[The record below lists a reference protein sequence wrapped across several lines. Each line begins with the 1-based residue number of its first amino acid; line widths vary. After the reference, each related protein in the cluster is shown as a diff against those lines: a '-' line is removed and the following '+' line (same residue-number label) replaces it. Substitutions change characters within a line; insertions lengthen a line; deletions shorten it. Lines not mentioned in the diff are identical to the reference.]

1 MPSEARHLGLP
12 MREHRYFVY
21 IMTNCSRHPLYTG
34 VTRSVDR
41 RTAQHKSGFDGP
53 TSYTARYQIDRLV
66 YFEEFQHV
74 RDAICRE
81 KQIKSWGRA
90 KKIALVES
98 VNPKW
103 DDLSGDWQQTTQY
116 QDPSLRSG

>member
-1 MPSEARHLGLP
+1 

-34 VTRSVDR
+34 ITRSVDR
-41 RTAQHKSGFDGP
+41 RSAQHKSGLDGP
-53 TSYTARYQIDRLV
+53 ASYAARYQIDRLV
-66 YFEEFQHV
+66 YFEKFQYV
-74 RDAICRE
+74 RDAIRRE

-90 KKIALVES
+90 KKIALIES

-103 DDLSGDWQQTTQY
+103 DDLSGQWQEALSMQN

>member
-1 MPSEARHLGLP
+1 
-12 MREHRYFVY
+12 MREHRYFVH

-41 RTAQHKSGFDGP
+41 CSAQHKSGFDGP
-53 TSYTARYQIDRLV
+53 TGYTSRYQSDRLV
-66 YFEEFQHV
+66 YFEKFQNV
-74 RDAICRE
+74 RAAIHRE
-81 KQIKSWGRA
+81 KQIKTWGRM
-90 KKIALVES
+90 KKIALIES

-103 DDLSGDWQQTTQY
+103 DDLSGDWRKSFLAEN

>member
-1 MPSEARHLGLP
+1 LVL
-12 MREHRYFVY
+12 REHCYFVY

-41 RTAQHKSGFDGP
+41 RSWQHKLGFDGP

-66 YFEEFQHV
+66 YFEKFQNV
-74 RDAICRE
+74 RDAIRRE
-81 KQIKSWGRA
+81 KQIKSWGRM
-90 KKIALVES
+90 KKIALIEA

-103 DDLSGDWQQTTQY
+103 DDLSGEWQEQFPSRTIQNR
-116 QDPSLRSG
+116 DPSLRSG

>member
-1 MPSEARHLGLP
+1 

-41 RTAQHKSGFDGP
+41 RTWEHKSGFDGP

-66 YFEEFQHV
+66 YFEEFRYV
-74 RDAICRE
+74 RDAIRRE
-81 KQIKSWGRA
+81 KQIM
-90 KKIALVES
+90 KKIALIES

-103 DDLSGDWQQTTQY
+103 DDLSEDWQKSFSMEN

>member
-1 MPSEARHLGLP
+1 

-41 RTAQHKSGFDGP
+41 RSWEHKSGFQGP

-66 YFEEFQHV
+66 YFERFQNV
-74 RDAICRE
+74 RDAIHRE
-81 KQIKSWGRA
+81 KQIKSWSRA
-90 KKIALVES
+90 KKIALIES

-103 DDLSGDWQQTTQY
+103 DDLSGDWNKAFSTEN

>member
-1 MPSEARHLGLP
+1 

-41 RTAQHKSGFDGP
+41 RSSQHKSGFDGS

-66 YFEEFQHV
+66 YFEKFQYV
-74 RDAICRE
+74 RDAIRRE
-81 KQIKSWGRA
+81 KQIKSWGRE
-90 KKIALVES
+90 KKIVLIES

-103 DDLSGDWQQTTQY
+103 DDLSGAWRVSVPQEH

>member
-1 MPSEARHLGLP
+1 M
-12 MREHRYFVY
+12 F

-41 RTAQHKSGFDGP
+41 RNREHKLAFDSP

-66 YFEEFQHV
+66 YFEKFQHV
-74 RDAICRE
+74 RDAIHRE
-81 KQIKSWGRA
+81 KQIKSWSRA
-90 KKIALVES
+90 KKIALIES

-103 DDLSGDWQQTTQY
+103 DDLGGEWQK
-116 QDPSLRSG
+116 